1 MKQQPQ
7 DPPETR
13 SQVRSRERVVAHGE
27 VFTAPREVNAMLD
40 LVKTETERIDSRFLE
55 PACGDGNFLIEILR
69 RKLQVVAE
77 KGRGNPSEYE
87 LLACQAVSTVY
98 GIELLPD
105 NAEACRQRLWNFVV
119 EQWQCHVAADS
130 RPAAPEDSDF
140 CRSVAY
146 LLQRNIICGDA
157 LTYQTVGPHP
167 QPIFFS
173 EWTFIGQR
181 VRRTDYRYDFM
192 VRKQHQYSLFDEAG
206 EVKTFDE
213 PVREYPTMHFLKL
226 YTYGE

>member
-1 MKQQPQ
+1 M
-7 DPPETR
+7 
-13 SQVRSRERVVAHGE
+13 RSRERVVAHGE

-69 RKLQVVAE
+69 RKMRVVAE
-77 KGRGNPSEYE
+77 KSRGNPLQYE
-87 LLACQAVSTVY
+87 LLACQVVSTVY

-105 NAEACRQRLWNFVV
+105 NAEACRRRLLGFVT
-119 EQWQCHVAADS
+119 EQWLQHVVPND
-130 RPAAPEDSDF
+130 RPSAPEDSDF
-140 CRSVAY
+140 CRSVDY
-146 LLQRNIICGDA
+146 LLRRNIICGDA
-157 LTYQTVGPHP
+157 LTYQTVGPQPH
-167 QPIFFS
+167 PIFFS
-173 EWTFIGQR
+173 EWSFIGQR
-181 VRRTDYRYDFM
+181 VSRTDYRYDFM

-213 PVREYPTMHFLKL
+213 PIREYPTKHFLKL

>member
-69 RKLQVVAE
+69 RKLQVVA
-77 KGRGNPSEYE
+77 KKSRGNPSEYE
-87 LLACQAVSTVY
+87 LLACQAVASVY

-105 NAEACRQRLWNFVV
+105 NAEACRSRLLAFVRA
-119 EQWQCHVAADS
+119 QWQQHTA
-130 RPAAPEDSDF
+130 PAARSSEADDSDF
-140 CRSVAY
+140 LRSVAY
-146 LLQRNIICGDA
+146 LLRRNIICGDA
-157 LTYQTVGPHP
+157 LTYQTVGPQPH
-167 QPIFFS
+167 PIFFS
-173 EWTFIGQR
+173 DWTFIGHR
-181 VRRTDYRYDFM
+181 VKRTDYRYDFM